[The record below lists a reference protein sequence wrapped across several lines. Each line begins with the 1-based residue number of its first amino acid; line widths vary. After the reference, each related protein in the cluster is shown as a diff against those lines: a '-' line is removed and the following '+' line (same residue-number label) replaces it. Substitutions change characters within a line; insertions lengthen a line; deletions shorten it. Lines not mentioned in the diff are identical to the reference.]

1 MTSQECIFSRSE
13 TNGFVCCVT
22 TCLDSSLFIDRLKI
36 RKRLQRDRDV
46 GQDGF
51 RYHACAQ
58 C

>member
-1 MTSQECIFSRSE
+1 MTSQECIFSGSE

-46 GQDGF
+46 G
-51 RYHACAQ
+51 
-58 C
+58 